1 MEYEEILTKLKEHN
15 DIELYQAV
23 TEMKTNT
30 DKTIKEKDDELATLK
45 KSNEDKDKEVK
56 KAQDKV
62 WEYIMKGEKEK
73 EDYKRTNTEKKPKT
87 IDDYFK

>member
-1 MEYEEILTKLKEHN
+1 MEYEEILSKLKENN

-30 DKTIKEKDDELATLK
+30 DKTIKEKDEELEALK

-73 EDYKRTNTEKKPKT
+73 EEFKRTSTEHKPKT